1 MGSVHKNSTESSVE
15 FDDLSFEYSGSSEE
29 NDINISQKKGTI
41 DEAMKMVDRG
51 DGFGEVEKKLTELT
65 RDDIW
70 GIEHDSVEECVQF
83 YKNYAKVH
91 GFVARCDEKGYDFNG
106 NLNMRQMVCNR
117 EGTRRKKYLEM
128 ENRKRDH
135 RPITRVMCQ
144 ARIRFHY
151 DMKLRKWKVTAFE
164 ETHNHDLIPPKYIQF
179 VPAYRVMTE
188 ADKAQANSLHDYGV
202 RTCHI
207 MGFML
212 KQKGGPGKIGFTK
225 KDLYN
230 HFDKSKRAKVKDGD
244 AYAALSYL
252 ISKADEDPLLQG
264 KFTLKDNKLEN
275 LVWADGASII
285 DYQCF
290 SDVLAF
296 DTTYQK
302 NKYNKPLVVF
312 SGTNHHGQ
320 TCIFGCGLLADEKHE
335 TYVLVLKMFLEIMG
349 NKHPTAVVTDGDLAM
364 RGAIRE
370 VMPNATHR
378 LCAWHL
384 HRNACEAIKNSE
396 FLHGLKHLMYGNF
409 FPDEFEDK
417 WHRLVSKFKLSENE
431 WVKKTYEIKR
441 MWASAYLND
450 TFFGRI
456 RTTSQCEGIHSLI
469 KHYIDKKCYLLDLMH
484 NLNEAVRQYRTN
496 ELLSDFKS
504 LFSSPV
510 LTTCFED
517 IEKEAANIFTHNM
530 FKEVRNEIL
539 EASKLNVVGHSID
552 GNKIEVRM
560 NKYQEPA
567 IEYKVRYDRSTN
579 NFACDCRLFESRGIP
594 CSHIFCTMRHDHIST
609 IPNTLIHK
617 RWTKDA
623 KKEYISSLTAEDIES
638 EKIAGV
644 RYGALATLCFSLC
657 DKASKHRDDFMEIR
671 EDIFGLIMKLHKR
684 HNPNDK
690 LPSTANLVGDPSVV
704 KTKGAPRQTT
714 KTAKA
719 RKCSHCKR
727 IGHTVRRCPKL
738 YGGECSLNSNEDKLN
753 TDIDQS
759 STESNGDTKKV
770 NKPHV
775 QSTEVQSNQY
785 NDNRTE
791 KATAQ
796 TKINAPEATFADTK
810 KDRIS
815 SVEKSK
821 KRKRLDNNRIE
832 KGRKPNEADHE
843 EVPPEIGTYG
853 AISST
858 KGIERFQCMNRLPMY
873 PSFNGYP
880 MPPFYSYS
888 GGRTPMFQ
896 INPSQANVPNY
907 YYYWNAR
914 VQDFKKKKN

>member
-1 MGSVHKNSTESSVE
+1 MGSVHKNSTKSSVE

-41 DEAMKMVDRG
+41 DEAMKMVDPGVR
-51 DGFGEVEKKLTELT
+51 FGEVEKKLTELT
-65 RDDIW
+65 KDDIW
-70 GIEHDSVEECVQF
+70 GIEHESVEQCVQF

-91 GFVARCDEKGYDFNG
+91 GFFARCDEKGYDFNG

-135 RPITRVMCQ
+135 RLITRVMCQ

-151 DMKLRKWKVTAFE
+151 DMKLKKWKVTEFE

-179 VPAYRVMTE
+179 VPAYR
-188 ADKAQANSLHDYGV
+188 
-202 RTCHI
+202 
-207 MGFML
+207 
-212 KQKGGPGKIGFTK
+212 QKGGPGKIDFTK

-312 SGTNHHGQ
+312 SRTNHHGQ

-335 TYVLVLKMFLEIMG
+335 TYVLVLKIFLEIMG
-349 NKHPTAVVTDGDLAM
+349 NKLPIAVVTDGDLAM

-370 VMPNATHR
+370 VMPNAMHQ

-384 HRNACEAIKNSE
+384 HRNACEAIKTSE
-396 FLHGLKHLMYGNF
+396 FLHGLKHLM
-409 FPDEFEDK
+409 
-417 WHRLVSKFKLSENE
+417 
-431 WVKKTYEIKR
+431 
-441 MWASAYLND
+441 
-450 TFFGRI
+450 
-456 RTTSQCEGIHSLI
+456 TTSQCEGIHSLI
-469 KHYIDKKCYLLDLMH
+469 KHYIGKKCYLLDLMH
-484 NLNEAVRQYRTN
+484 NLNEAARQYRTN
-496 ELLSDFKS
+496 ELLSDFKA

-530 FKEVRNEIL
+530 FKE
-539 EASKLNVVGHSID
+539 
-552 GNKIEVRM
+552 
-560 NKYQEPA
+560 PT
-567 IEYKVRYDRSTN
+567 IEYKVRYDRGTN

-617 RWTKDA
+617 RWMKDA

-638 EKIAGV
+638 EKIARV
-644 RYGALATLCFSLC
+644 RYDVLATLCFSLC

-684 HNPNDK
+684 HNPNEN
-690 LPSTANLVGDPSVV
+690 LPSTANLIGDLSVV
-704 KTKGAPRQTT
+704 KTKGTPQQTT

-738 YGGECSLNSNEDKLN
+738 YGGECSLSLNEDKLN
-753 TDIDQS
+753 TDNDQS
-759 STESNGDTKKV
+759 ST
-770 NKPHV
+770 
-775 QSTEVQSNQY
+775 
-785 NDNRTE
+785 
-791 KATAQ
+791 
-796 TKINAPEATFADTK
+796 F
-810 KDRIS
+810 
-815 SVEKSK
+815 
-821 KRKRLDNNRIE
+821 
-832 KGRKPNEADHE
+832 
-843 EVPPEIGTYG
+843 
-853 AISST
+853 
-858 KGIERFQCMNRLPMY
+858 
-873 PSFNGYP
+873 
-880 MPPFYSYS
+880 
-888 GGRTPMFQ
+888 
-896 INPSQANVPNY
+896 
-907 YYYWNAR
+907 
-914 VQDFKKKKN
+914 